1 MSYMCKTFQM
11 FYTYMT
17 KNLSRF
23 SRVMITNVLQ
33 VFFMVHS
40 VVRIETVPLELQA
53 GSELGYNAELCS
65 LEILKPTTVLTF

>member
-1 MSYMCKTFQM
+1 
-11 FYTYMT
+11 
-17 KNLSRF
+17 
-23 SRVMITNVLQ
+23 MITNVLQ